1 MKLKQFIV
9 ETIYK
14 HLREQEDTR
23 QYSKFPLNSLVKFAK
38 QFDDFKQFDRWYSL
52 ELNHGYYWHV
62 TDNKDF
68 RISDTIGPRDM
79 SSLAS
84 GKMKPEDAGDLMVTG
99 DLEYWDDYYNK
110 NPKTWKKDVTRNYV
124 VLFDASELNPKS
136 LKQVSR
142 GFGNEIYL
150 DKSEASK
157 LRLIGVYNR
166 EYARKLN
173 NKFHNMIPQSE
184 KELYDLWLF
193 SHRNV

>member
-52 ELNHGYYWHV
+52 ELNHGYYWHI

-79 SSLAS
+79 SSLVS
-84 GKMKPEDAGDLMVTG
+84 GEMNPEDAGDLMVTG
-99 DLEYWDDYYNK
+99 DLEYWDEHYNK
-110 NPKTWKKDVTRNYV
+110 NERSPGVKRKYV
-124 VLFDASELNPKS
+124 VLFDASELNPKA

-150 DKSEASK
+150 HKSDAKK
-157 LRLIGVYNR
+157 LKLIGVYSR
-166 EYARKLN
+166 EYAKRLD
-173 NKFHNMIPQSE
+173 NKFHSMIPQSE